1 MTPCTYHAALLM
13 LGVCMLSPPATFAFG
28 LTSGNTTPGTL
39 SQRWSFPTGDQ
50 VWSSPAVSGD
60 GATVYVGSDDNN
72 VYAIN
77 A

>member
-1 MTPCTYHAALLM
+1 MGGRGSRDTNLYAIHAA
-13 LGVCMLSPPATFAFG
+13 
-28 LTSGNTTPGTL
+28 NGT
-39 SQRWSFPTGDQ
+39 QRWSFPTGYL
-50 VWSSPAVSGD
+50 VESSPAVSGD